1 MRNTQRTSFDAII
14 VLGCPANPDGT
25 ASPDEQQRVEEGVR
39 EFQAGAAPRLII
51 TGGAAHNHYV
61 EAHVMAEVAEHEG
74 VPAAD
79 VFEERQAQDTIQN
92 AYYSV
97 RMMEAHGWHSAEVVS
112 EPSHLRR
119 ASLIF
124 SHFPVQW
131 RMHASHWPSVHSD
144 WWIAH
149 RYYREILSTDRL
161 RLFGF
166 RQSRFLPGS

>member
-1 MRNTQRTSFDAII
+1 MRNTQRTSFDTII
-14 VLGCPANPDGT
+14 VLGCPANADGT

-39 EFQAGAAPRLII
+39 EFRAGVAPRLII
-51 TGGAAHNHYV
+51 TGGAAHNNYV
-61 EAHVMAEVAEHEG
+61 EAHVMAEEAEREG

-79 VFEERQAQDTIQN
+79 VLEERQAQDTIQN

-97 RMMEAHGWHSAEVVS
+97 RMMEAHGWKSAEVVS

-131 RMHASHWPSVHSD
+131 RMHASHWPAVHSD

-149 RYYREILSTDRL
+149 RYYREILATDRL

-166 RQSRFLPGS
+166 RQSRFLPGN